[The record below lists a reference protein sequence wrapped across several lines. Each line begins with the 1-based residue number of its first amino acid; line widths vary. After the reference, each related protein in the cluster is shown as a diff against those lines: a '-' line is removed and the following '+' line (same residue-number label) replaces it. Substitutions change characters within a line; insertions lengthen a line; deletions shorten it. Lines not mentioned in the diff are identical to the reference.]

1 MSSFFR
7 AEQTQPEVPM
17 RTLTNSERANQ
28 QPSAHG
34 VNTASAHEVNTASA
48 LSAMQNPDI
57 SAAINKAIIDVLCQ
71 FSARQITADTSLS
84 PDPRSHTPKRSTGMR
99 PIVKNNLF
107 IITVI
112 WTFLGLFILYA
123 AAKRKESPDV
133 EIVIFTIYGIVQV
146 LLAVFTII
154 VTSTQARDLRSNN
167 ITLSFLL
174 QGWMA
179 LVFCFAGTYLFFQN
193 AYSLGLVKL
202 SSIDQA
208 VRRL

>member
-34 VNTASAHEVNTASA
+34 VNTASA

-57 SAAINKAIIDVLCQ
+57 SAAINRAIIDVLCQ

-84 PDPRSHTPKRSTGMR
+84 PDPRSHTSQRSTGMR

-202 SSIDQA
+202 SLIDQA

>member
-7 AEQTQPEVPM
+7 AEQTQPSVPM
-17 RTLTNSERANQ
+17 RTLSNSETANQ
-28 QPSAHG
+28 QPSADG
-34 VNTASAHEVNTASA
+34 VNTASA

-57 SAAINKAIIDVLCQ
+57 SAAINRAIIDVLCQ
-71 FSARQITADTSLS
+71 FSARQITADTIPS
-84 PDPRSHTPKRSTGMR
+84 DPRSDTSQRSTGTR
-99 PIVKNNLF
+99 PIAKNNLF
-107 IITVI
+107 IITVL
-112 WTFLGLFILYA
+112 WTFLGLFILYG
-123 AAKRKESPDV
+123 AAKRKDNPDV

-146 LLAVFTII
+146 TLAVFTII

-193 AYSLGLVKL
+193 AYSLGVVKL
-202 SSIDQA
+202 PSIEQA
-208 VRRL
+208 VRQL

>member
-7 AEQTQPEVPM
+7 AEQTQPSVPM
-17 RTLTNSERANQ
+17 RTLSNSETANQ
-28 QPSAHG
+28 QPSADG
-34 VNTASAHEVNTASA
+34 VNTASA

-57 SAAINKAIIDVLCQ
+57 SAAINRAIIDVLCQ
-71 FSARQITADTSLS
+71 FSARQITADTIPS
-84 PDPRSHTPKRSTGMR
+84 DPRSHTSQRSTGAR
-99 PIVKNNLF
+99 PIAKNNLF
-107 IITVI
+107 IITVL
-112 WTFLGLFILYA
+112 WTFLGLFILYG
-123 AAKRKESPDV
+123 AAKRKDNPDV
-133 EIVIFTIYGIVQV
+133 EIVIFAIYGIVQV
-146 LLAVFTII
+146 TLAVFTII

-193 AYSLGLVKL
+193 AYSLGVVKL
-202 SSIDQA
+202 PSIEQA

>member
-1 MSSFFR
+1 
-7 AEQTQPEVPM
+7 
-17 RTLTNSERANQ
+17 
-28 QPSAHG
+28 
-34 VNTASAHEVNTASA
+34 
-48 LSAMQNPDI
+48 
-57 SAAINKAIIDVLCQ
+57 
-71 FSARQITADTSLS
+71 
-84 PDPRSHTPKRSTGMR
+84 MR

>member
-34 VNTASAHEVNTASA
+34 VNTASA

-57 SAAINKAIIDVLCQ
+57 SAAINRAIIDVLCQ

-107 IITVI
+107 IITAL
-112 WTFLGLFILYA
+112 WTFLGLFILYGA
-123 AAKRKESPDV
+123 AAQRKNNPDV

-146 LLAVFTII
+146 TLAVFTII

-202 SSIDQA
+202 SLIDQA

>member
-7 AEQTQPEVPM
+7 AEQTQPSVPM
-17 RTLTNSERANQ
+17 RTLSNSETANQ
-28 QPSAHG
+28 QPSADG
-34 VNTASAHEVNTASA
+34 VNTASA

-57 SAAINKAIIDVLCQ
+57 SAAINRAIIDVLCQ
-71 FSARQITADTSLS
+71 FSARQITADIIPS
-84 PDPRSHTPKRSTGMR
+84 DPRSHTSQRSTGMR
-99 PIVKNNLF
+99 PIAKNNLF
-107 IITVI
+107 IITVL
-112 WTFLGLFILYA
+112 WTFLGLFILYGA
-123 AAKRKESPDV
+123 ANAKHNPDV
-133 EIVIFTIYGIVQV
+133 EIVIFTIYGTVQV
-146 LLAVFTII
+146 TLAVFTII

-193 AYSLGLVKL
+193 AYSLGVVKL
-202 SSIDQA
+202 PSIEQA

>member
-1 MSSFFR
+1 MS
-7 AEQTQPEVPM
+7 
-17 RTLTNSERANQ
+17 TLSNSETANQ
-28 QPSAHG
+28 RPS
-34 VNTASAHEVNTASA
+34 VHEVNTASA

-84 PDPRSHTPKRSTGMR
+84 PGPRSHTPKRSTGMR

-107 IITVI
+107 IITAL
-112 WTFLGLFILYA
+112 WTFLGLFILYGA
-123 AAKRKESPDV
+123 ANRKKNPDV

-146 LLAVFTII
+146 TLAVFTLI
-154 VTSTQARDLRSNN
+154 VTSTYARNLRSHN
-167 ITLSFLL
+167 ITLSFLV

-179 LVFCFAGTYLFFQN
+179 LNFSFAGTYLFFQN
-193 AYSLGLVKL
+193 AYSLGVVKL
-202 SSIDQA
+202 PSLEQA